1 MTTELDLG
9 NVVGPTGPTGP
20 PGPKGD
26 TGDSPVRGIDYW
38 TADDMSIINTYID
51 QKIGL
56 ILDGQY

>member
-26 TGDSPVRGIDYW
+26 TGDSPVRGIDY
-38 TADDMSIINTYID
+38 
-51 QKIGL
+51 
-56 ILDGQY
+56 